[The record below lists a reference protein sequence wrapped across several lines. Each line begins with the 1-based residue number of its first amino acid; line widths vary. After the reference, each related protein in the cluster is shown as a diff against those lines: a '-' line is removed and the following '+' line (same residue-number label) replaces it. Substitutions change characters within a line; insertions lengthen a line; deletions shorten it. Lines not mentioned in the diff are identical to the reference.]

1 MTEGAKRLLLF
12 LCQTKTTRAEFAQSM
27 EIHRMT
33 VGRWLAGDNIPSD
46 KQKLAI
52 EKMAHSGHSI
62 EPFTWY
68 IEYRP
73 GEKDND

>member
-1 MTEGAKRLLLF
+1 MTEGAKLLLLF
-12 LCQTKTTRAEFAQSM
+12 LRQTKTTHTEFARSM
-27 EIHRMT
+27 EIHRNT

-52 EKMAHSGHSI
+52 EKMAHGYNI
-62 EPFTWY
+62 KPFTWF